1 MVWVALGES
10 VTGTAHRARNLPCQ
24 DAFRYRTIGTTGEWL
39 AIATADGAGS
49 ASHSDIGATL
59 VCDEFVQRVEKLDPD
74 SLFTREGMTRLFADV
89 RIALHDKAECLDV
102 RSRELACTGLFA
114 FLGPTT
120 AAFGQIGDGAIVI
133 GHGETLRT
141 IFWPEPSEY
150 ANATDFLTDEHFA
163 DVIQFHT
170 MSEPIH
176 EVALLTDGLQ
186 RLALDFAARSVHLP
200 FFRPLFDHLRTTT
213 DPESLVE
220 PFRNFLDSP
229 RINER
234 TDDDKTLVFAVRP

>member
-49 ASHSDIGATL
+49 ASRSDIGSAL

-89 RIALHDKAECLDV
+89 RIALHEKAEHL
-102 RSRELACTGLFA
+102 SIPPRELACTGLFA
-114 FLGPTT
+114 FLGPT
-120 AAFGQIGDGAIVI
+120 AATFGQIGDGAIVI
-133 GHGETLRT
+133 GHGEMLRT

-150 ANATDFLTDEHFA
+150 ANATDFLSDEHFA
-163 DVIQFHT
+163 EAMQFHT
-170 MSEPIH
+170 LSEPIH
-176 EVALLTDGLQ
+176 EVAVLTDGLQ

-200 FFRPLFDHLRTTT
+200 FFRPLFHHLRTTA
-213 DPESLVE
+213 DPESLVA